1 MLIIGLTGGI
11 GSGKST
17 VSHHFESLG
26 VPIIDADVIARELV
40 APGQPALQ
48 EIAQQFGAELL
59 LADGT
64 LDRAQLRQRVFKKPD
79 ENESEN
85 HDKNNSERKKLE
97 AILHPKVRDNIRQ
110 QVTALRNSSEPPA
123 YCILSIPLLIESGWT
138 DLIERVLVVDSNPA
152 QQQQR
157 ASQRDE
163 LSTAQINA
171 VIRNQVDRDTRLAA
185 ADDIIHNDADIP
197 ALLAQVETL
206 HQHYLQ
212 LAHSA

>member
-26 VPIIDADVIARELV
+26 VPVIDADVIARELV

-48 EIAQQFGAELL
+48 EIVQQFGAELL

-64 LDRAQLRQRVFKKPD
+64 LDRAQLRQRVFK
-79 ENESEN
+79 N

-110 QVTALRNSSEPPA
+110 QATALRDSSEPPA

-138 DLIERVLVVDSNPA
+138 DLMQRVLVIDTSPA

-163 LSTAQINA
+163 LSAAQING
-171 VIRNQVDRDTRLAA
+171 VIRNQVGRETRLAA

-197 ALLAQVETL
+197 ALLTQVETL

-212 LAHSA
+212 LARSA